1 MVDLG
6 APFRILQ
13 DRGAFFDEVGKGEG
27 LWRRNMSLLV
37 SASLYFAI
45 YGALMGGSSGWT
57 QALSAAVKL
66 PVLYLLT
73 AAICLPALYVLNLL
87 FGAKQNLAQHV
98 MVILGTLAVT
108 SVLLIGFAP
117 VTAFFLMTAKHYQ
130 FFKLLNVGILAVTA
144 LFGVAFFHRGMLAL
158 TDQEDGDKKARRR
171 ILILWIFLFAFVG
184 SQLGWTVRPFF
195 GAPGLPFEIVR
206 EVGGNFYVNV
216 IDAVR
221 EVFGFK

>member
-13 DRGAFFDEVGKGEG
+13 DRAGFFDEVKNVEN
-27 LWRRNMSLLV
+27 LWQRNLSLLL

-45 YGALMGGSSGWT
+45 YGALMGGYSGWG

-66 PVLYLLT
+66 PILYVLT

-98 MVILGTLAVT
+98 MVILGTLAIT
-108 SVLLIGFAP
+108 GVLLLGFAP
-117 VTAFFLMTAKHYQ
+117 ITAFFLMTADHYQ
-130 FFKLLNVGILAVTA
+130 FFKLLNVSILAATA
-144 LFGVAFFHRGMLAL
+144 LFGVTFFHRGMLAL
-158 TDQEDGDKKARRR
+158 TDQDAGDKKARRR

-195 GAPGLPFEIVR
+195 GAPDLPFEIIR

-216 IDAVR
+216 LEAIG
-221 EVFGFK
+221 EVFGFN